1 MTATSRI
8 KGSTHRAWGAGRAGT
23 RLLLAKTNGALD
35 KARRSVT
42 QKDAFEA
49 FNEVVED
56 LAQLAA
62 HQQKQIDE
70 LHDIVRQLAKS
81 LNEVNL

>member
-1 MTATSRI
+1 MTATSRV
-8 KGSTHRAWGAGRAGT
+8 KGSSRRAWGAGRAGT

-62 HQQKQIDE
+62 HQQHQIDD
-70 LHDIVRQLAKS
+70 LHAMVRQLTKN
-81 LNEVNL
+81 LNEVTR